1 MRKLYPLSYLKGGMI
16 WTLIT
21 ALCVISA
28 PVLHADEVQ
37 RSEPTVID
45 RTYMEDQRQALDEVA
60 RRYLGRQFNGN
71 KDNDLELM
79 QIMLDR
85 RLVRRDQRELLQAMG
100 FVLGD
105 LLAKEEGLKWIIYT
119 DAKGRSRALEI
130 PLKDDV
136 IFPVT
141 MISRRYEVG
150 AEVDVRA
157 VYEKAQDAVAD
168 IRRRIY
174 LR

>member
-1 MRKLYPLSYLKGGMI
+1 MRNMSLRHGMI
-16 WTLIT
+16 WALVT
-21 ALCVISA
+21 AFCSLS
-28 PVLHADEVQ
+28 PQLHADDIQ
-37 RSEPTVID
+37 RTDLTVID
-45 RTYMEDQRQALDEVA
+45 HTYMDDQRQALDEVA

-85 RLVRRDQRELLQAMG
+85 RLVRRDQRELLQTMG

-105 LLAKEEGLKWIIYT
+105 ILAKEEGLRWIIYT
-119 DAKGRSRALEI
+119 DNKGRSRALAI
-130 PLKDDV
+130 PNKDDV

-141 MISRRYEVG
+141 MISRRYEAG
-150 AEVDVRA
+150 ASVDVQA
-157 VYEKAQDAVAD
+157 VYDKALDAIAD
-168 IRRRIY
+168 IRKRIY

>member
-1 MRKLYPLSYLKGGMI
+1 MQNMPLRHGMI
-16 WTLIT
+16 WALVT
-21 ALCVISA
+21 AFCWLS
-28 PVLHADEVQ
+28 PQLHADDIQ
-37 RSEPTVID
+37 RTDLTVID
-45 RTYMEDQRQALDEVA
+45 HTYMDDQRQALDEVA

-105 LLAKEEGLKWIIYT
+105 ILVKKEGLKWIIYT
-119 DAKGRSRALEI
+119 DNKGRSRALAI
-130 PLKDDV
+130 PNKDDV

-150 AEVDVRA
+150 AEVDVQA
-157 VYEKAQDAVAD
+157 VYDKAQDAIAD
-168 IRRRIY
+168 IRKRIY